1 MKSVTDG
8 NAEGSVYKITS
19 NKYQMV
25 HDNHVFCINLD
36 NQQENMYLND
46 IIKEFTTWERLAPR
60 QKANLNTNMLQVKS
74 ATSATDNNSNEMKSE
89 RSAQTP

>member
-1 MKSVTDG
+1 
-8 NAEGSVYKITS
+8 
-19 NKYQMV
+19 
-25 HDNHVFCINLD
+25 
-36 NQQENMYLND
+36 MYLND